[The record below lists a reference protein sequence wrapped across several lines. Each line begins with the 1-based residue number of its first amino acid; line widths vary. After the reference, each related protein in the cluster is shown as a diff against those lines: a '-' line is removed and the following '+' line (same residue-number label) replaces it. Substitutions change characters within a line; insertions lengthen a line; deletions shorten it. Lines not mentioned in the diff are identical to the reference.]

1 MIEIVCPSCQARYQL
16 PEGSIG
22 PEGRKVS
29 CSSCSHKWRAQV
41 VGATAAPEQ
50 ATPVSPVP
58 EVAAVAEAAPETE
71 FGAGAGVAP
80 DAPAVG
86 HADVTGTD
94 PAPASGDREEQMAAI
109 RQMLADLKE
118 GVDAAPEID
127 SDAPPDTV
135 TPEPVTPEP
144 TMRRR
149 AGDDDEELDALKSR
163 IDDIDKLGKAAKG
176 EAKIS
181 SYNPT
186 RLRRLHEKRA
196 KKLQR
201 TRERKKR
208 SGGFL
213 TGVTLVGTVTATMIG
228 LYVMQP
234 QIIAASPQMAPAMNE
249 YVVTVDRYRVE
260 INAKTIE
267 WKTWL
272 VERVGALGKDE
283 E

>member
-16 PEGSIG
+16 PDGSIG

-41 VGATAAPEQ
+41 EGAAAAHEQ
-50 ATPVSPVP
+50 ATPVSPVS
-58 EVAAVAEAAPETE
+58 EVAAVPD
-71 FGAGAGVAP
+71 VAP
-80 DAPAVG
+80 DTPPYTPPDAPPDEVGVG
-86 HADVTGTD
+86 HAAVAGSD

-118 GVDAAPEID
+118 GVDAAPEVEAE
-127 SDAPPDTV
+127 AP
-135 TPEPVTPEP
+135 PEPVTPEP

-149 AGDDDEELDALKSR
+149 AGDDDEEIDALKSR

-176 EAKIS
+176 EVKTS
-181 SYNPT
+181 NYNPT
-186 RLRRLHEKRA
+186 KLRRLHEKRA
-196 KKLQR
+196 KNLQR
-201 TRERKKR
+201 VRERKKR

-213 TGVTLVGTVTATMIG
+213 TGVTLVGTVTATMVG

-234 QIIAASPQMAPAMNE
+234 QIIVASPQMAPAMNE

-260 INAKTIE
+260 INAKTTE

>member
-16 PEGSIG
+16 PDGSIG

-41 VGATAAPEQ
+41 EGAAAAHEQ
-50 ATPVSPVP
+50 ATPVSPVS
-58 EVAAVAEAAPETE
+58 EVAAVPDVAPDTPPDE
-71 FGAGAGVAP
+71 AP
-80 DAPAVG
+80 DAPPDEVGVG
-86 HADVTGTD
+86 HAAVAGSD

-118 GVDAAPEID
+118 GVDAAPEVEAE
-127 SDAPPDTV
+127 AP
-135 TPEPVTPEP
+135 PEPVTPEP

-149 AGDDDEELDALKSR
+149 AGDDDEEIDALKSR

-176 EAKIS
+176 EVKTS
-181 SYNPT
+181 NYNPT
-186 RLRRLHEKRA
+186 KLRRLHEKRA
-196 KKLQR
+196 KNLQR
-201 TRERKKR
+201 VRERKKR

-213 TGVTLVGTVTATMIG
+213 TGVTLVGTVTATMVG

-234 QIIAASPQMAPAMNE
+234 QIIVASPQMAPAMNE

-260 INAKTIE
+260 INAKTTE

-272 VERVGALGKDE
+272 AERVGALGKDE